1 VTPTPTPTPARRITF
16 EASLAFERLHEE
28 AYRDRGYEVMP
39 IPPGSVAERIEA
51 ILSAAAGWPF

>member
-1 VTPTPTPTPARRITF
+1 MPTPARRITF